1 MFPNKNI
8 NKQWLWWLGL
18 LALDLVSFV
27 IFGGFL
33 ANWVAVIIVVLF
45 AVVAW
50 KNLAWAVVLL
60 ITELVVAS
68 QGYWFSITVGGTAV
82 SLRLAIFLVIMA
94 AFLAREVAARDFAWL
109 KDKVVRWWLL
119 AGLAIVWGA
128 VWGWVNNDFADWF
141 LDLNGYLYIFAFLPL
156 YRYRHEWMP
165 KLLSVWLPVVL
176 YLSFKTIILFYLY
189 SHFTPEAL
197 DPIYHWIRDTGWGEI
212 TYAGGNIF
220 RIFSQSQIYLLIA
233 AAFWAAGL
241 LLYTDTKP
249 LAYRFKAAHIGVALV
264 VMAGLLISLS
274 RSFWL
279 GLVAGIVFAFVIG
292 FWYKQTARQKLV
304 NVCVLLVLLVASSGL
319 VLAVSHFPLPK
330 PLGDATGFLLERA
343 SVGTGEAA
351 GASRLQLL
359 GPLWQSVSKAW
370 LLGSGFG
377 STVTYKTSDPRVVRG
392 TAGASGIRT
401 TYAFEWGYLDTWLK
415 IGLIGLV
422 LYLWWWL
429 GLAYLAFKKIKRQPL
444 AAAILVSVVAIAATN
459 MTTPYLNHPLG
470 IGALSVLLL
479 FTHHEQIF
487 EQPI

>member
-1 MFPNKNI
+1 M
-8 NKQWLWWLGL
+8 
-18 LALDLVSFV
+18 
-27 IFGGFL
+27 
-33 ANWVAVIIVVLF
+33 
-45 AVVAW
+45 
-50 KNLAWAVVLL
+50 
-60 ITELVVAS
+60 
-68 QGYWFSITVGGTAV
+68 
-82 SLRLAIFLVIMA
+82 
-94 AFLAREVAARDFAWL
+94 
-109 KDKVVRWWLL
+109 
-119 AGLAIVWGA
+119 
-128 VWGWVNNDFADWF
+128 
-141 LDLNGYLYIFAFLPL
+141 
-156 YRYRHEWMP
+156 
-165 KLLSVWLPVVL
+165 
-176 YLSFKTIILFYLY
+176 
-189 SHFTPEAL
+189 
-197 DPIYHWIRDTGWGEI
+197 
-212 TYAGGNIF
+212 
-220 RIFSQSQIYLLIA
+220 
-233 AAFWAAGL
+233 
-241 LLYTDTKP
+241 
-249 LAYRFKAAHIGVALV
+249 
-264 VMAGLLISLS
+264 
-274 RSFWL
+274 
-279 GLVAGIVFAFVIG
+279 AGIVFAFVIG